1 VTSER
6 PLDGVAASLRVA
18 ALLTPRRLVHILY
31 FGFALAALLTLSLMV
46 PGQTTRAPLILISG
60 AALWAATAGARYYW
74 ERRAGNA
81 ASVSIEPA
89 QLFLVVLTSTYIV
102 FSFDLTS
109 IRPQFS
115 PTSPDALPGLLI
127 DSHAYFVLVFLYL
140 LVFIGWYGSER
151 GRLIETAL
159 AVQVLLLSL
168 MFETFLFN
176 GASVPALVLM
186 AVALALIRAL
196 PWEGEA
202 RPVDRSIAWLALPLL
217 FFLAVAAVSTSLGAY
232 PYVSLTITTRMAA
245 MAFFALMLFDGI
257 REDRQRWLIWLAMTA
272 PAVTQGALVTIKVLD
287 IARVLGVSYAFGNRI
302 ELASG
307 VEPNP
312 LGLSLAIGILLVA
325 GALPRV
331 RTAGLRA
338 IAIAALA
345 LLLPALI
352 VAYSVPSL
360 MGLAGGLA
368 ALTVLYALK
377 ANWRAWRRPATF
389 AAPAGFVLIGII
401 VIAMYVVPT
410 PTRNG
415 LKYTVDD
422 PTTGRSRVNIW
433 DWSIRDF
440 KQHPLLGAGPAYYR
454 GRTRYVPA
462 EFPFR
467 DVTKMLERRR
477 LLGDEAGPW
486 RTLVLTH
493 PHNLILST
501 AEGMGI
507 VGLLALGI
515 VGVAT
520 VAGAI
525 RVLTRRDG
533 DEWWFTAFGL
543 ALVVTVFGWSMTALG
558 LDIAMLPLAG
568 WLGLGF
574 VAIALRTGDDRTLTM
589 PRALAGA
596 HVRRG
601 LALAAGLAVL
611 LMFVVRPVGSMT
623 ALKIGRDR
631 LADGNVNGAERPF
644 TIAASLEPF
653 DATPRIFA
661 SFTQLQYGKTA
672 EGLASLKDADARQPE
687 SPVLLTALG
696 DVSWLMGDTD
706 AAERY
711 YRRSIASDRWE
722 AASRDPYSALALLKA
737 SQGKRDEAAELFA
750 DGFFVNPA
758 SVHDSA
764 WLHAKDDSSVSLDDA
779 YVNGGDP
786 RRDDR
791 LSQTLSRRLQLFA
804 PPASPPAPSTFSI
817 TDAFDVMESR
827 AHAELPQN
835 RERGIEMLDQIGL
848 AYHYA
853 GLDAG
858 ARRVFSEAVALDPGA
873 TYIRYDLAQ
882 AEMASKHDDDAIVE
896 LTEVVRLARTS
907 TTYDLRLGFAER
919 DLALI
924 ANRQKRYNDAIV
936 LMSDALA
943 AYRWGYLPYAYVT
956 LADAYKAVGQPD
968 KAQEFVD
975 KERFLTRR

>member
-1 VTSER
+1 M
-6 PLDGVAASLRVA
+6 ASLRA
-18 ALLTPRRLVHILY
+18 AVLLTPRRAIHILY
-31 FGFALAALLTLSLMV
+31 FSFAIAALLTLSLMV
-46 PGQTTRAPLILISG
+46 PGQTTRGPLILASG
-60 AALWAATAGARYYW
+60 AVLWAATVAARYFW

-81 ASVSIEPA
+81 ACVSIEPA

-109 IRPQFS
+109 IKPQFS
-115 PTSPDALPGLLI
+115 PTSPDSLPGLMI
-127 DSHAYFVLVFLYL
+127 DSHVYFVLVFLYL

-186 AVALALIRAL
+186 AVALAVIRAM

-202 RPVDRSIAWLALPLL
+202 RPVERSIVWLALPLL
-217 FFLAVAAVSTSLGAY
+217 VFLAAAAISTSLGAY

-257 REDRQRWLIWLAMTA
+257 REDRQRWLVWLAMTA
-272 PAVTQGALVTIKVLD
+272 PAVTQGALVTIKALD
-287 IARVLGVSYAFGNRI
+287 IARVMGVSYAFGNRI

-312 LGLSLAIGILLVA
+312 LGLSLVIGILLVA

-331 RTAGLRA
+331 RTAGLRV

-360 MGLAGGLA
+360 MGLAAGLA
-368 ALTVLYALK
+368 ALTVLYGLR
-377 ANWRAWRRPATF
+377 ANWREWRRPATF
-389 AAPAGFVLIGII
+389 AAPASFILIGVI
-401 VIAMYVVPT
+401 VLAMYTVPT

-422 PTTGRSRVNIW
+422 PTTGRSRINIW
-433 DWSIRDF
+433 NWSIRDF
-440 KQHPLLGAGPAYYR
+440 KEHPVLGAGPGYYR

-477 LLGDEAGPW
+477 LLGNEAGPW
-486 RTLVLTH
+486 RELVLTH
-493 PHNLILST
+493 PHNLILSA

-507 VGLLALGI
+507 VGLLALAV
-515 VGVAT
+515 VGVTT

-525 RVLTRRDG
+525 RILTRREG

-543 ALVVTVFGWSMTALG
+543 ALVVTVFVWSMTALG
-558 LDIAMLPLAG
+558 LDTAMLPFAG

-574 VAIALRTGDDRTLTM
+574 VAISHRSSDDRTLSM
-589 PRALAGA
+589 PRPIAG
-596 HVRRG
+596 VRVRSG
-601 LALAAGLAVL
+601 VALAAGLAVL
-611 LMFVVRPVGSMT
+611 VMFAVRPVGSMT
-623 ALKIGRDR
+623 AVKIGRDR
-631 LADGNVNGAERPF
+631 LAEGDARGAERAF
-644 TIAASLEPF
+644 TIAASIEPF
-653 DATPRIFA
+653 DTTAPTFVSYI
-661 SFTQLQYGKTA
+661 QLQYGNTA
-672 EGLASLKDADARQPE
+672 DALASMKDADSRQPE
-687 SPVLLTALG
+687 NPVWLIGLG
-696 DVSWLMGDTD
+696 NINWLMGNTD
-706 AAERY
+706 AAEQY
-711 YRRSIASDRWE
+711 YQRSIASDRWM
-722 AASRDPYSALALLKA
+722 AAGGDPYSALALLRA
-737 SQGKRDEAAELFA
+737 SQGKRGEATQIFA
-750 DGFFVNPA
+750 DGLFMDPGNVDDRA
-758 SVHDSA
+758 WVHS
-764 WLHAKDDSSVSLDDA
+764 KDDSGVSLDDS
-779 YVNGGDP
+779 YLSGSDP
-786 RRDDR
+786 RANER
-791 LSQTLSRRLQLFA
+791 LSQSVSRRSLLFA
-804 PPASPPAPSTFSI
+804 PLVSLPAPSTFSI
-817 TDAFDVMESR
+817 TEVFDVMEAR
-827 AHAELPQN
+827 AHAELPGN
-835 RERGIEMLDQIGL
+835 RARGIEMLHQIGL

-858 ARRVFSEAVALDPGA
+858 AQRVLSDAVALDPGA

-882 AEMASKHDDDAIVE
+882 AEMASKHDGDAITD

-907 TTYDLRLGFAER
+907 TTYDLRLSFAER

-924 ANRQKRYNDAIV
+924 ANRQKRYDDAIV
-936 LMSDALA
+936 LMRDALA
-943 AYRWGYLPYAYVT
+943 AYRWGYLPYAYAA
-956 LADAYKAVGQPD
+956 LAEAYTALGQPG
-968 KAQEFVD
+968 KASEFAD
-975 KERFLTRR
+975 KERFLTRQ